1 MQYLNVIF
9 GGSNILVRLRCSCSS
24 GSSDNGAP
32 LAELTGSSDSD
43 APLAQLTGSSDSNAP
58 LAQLLPQLGEELSL
72 LPPVGAQS
80 GLGFLNFDIDTG
92 MWTQYSEMVKIK

>member
-43 APLAQLTGSSDSNAP
+43 APLAQL
-58 LAQLLPQLGEELSL
+58 LPQLGEELSL

-92 MWTQYSEMVKIK
+92 MKTQYVSANRMENMILIVCVNQ

>member
-9 GGSNILVRLRCSCSS
+9 GGSNILVRLRCRCSS

-43 APLAQLTGSSDSNAP
+43 AP

-92 MWTQYSEMVKIK
+92 MKTQYVSANRMENMILIVCVNQ

>member
-9 GGSNILVRLRCSCSS
+9 CGSNILVLLRCSCSS

-43 APLAQLTGSSDSNAP
+43 AP

-80 GLGFLNFDIDTG
+80 GLGFLNFDIYTG
-92 MWTQYSEMVKIK
+92 MKTQYVSANRMENMILIVCVNQ

>member
-24 GSSDNGAP
+24 GSSD
-32 LAELTGSSDSD
+32 SD
-43 APLAQLTGSSDSNAP
+43 APLAQL
-58 LAQLLPQLGEELSL
+58 LAQLGEEISL

-92 MWTQYSEMVKIK
+92 MKTQYSEVVKIK

>member
-9 GGSNILVRLRCSCSS
+9 GRSNILVRLRCSCSS

-43 APLAQLTGSSDSNAP
+43 APLAQL
-58 LAQLLPQLGEELSL
+58 LPQLGEELSL

-92 MWTQYSEMVKIK
+92 MKTQYVSANRMENMILIVCVNQ

>member
-24 GSSDNGAP
+24 GSSD
-32 LAELTGSSDSD
+32 SD
-43 APLAQLTGSSDSNAP
+43 APLAQLTGSSDSDAP

-80 GLGFLNFDIDTG
+80 GLGFLNFKIDTG
-92 MWTQYSEMVKIK
+92 IKTQYSEVVKNK